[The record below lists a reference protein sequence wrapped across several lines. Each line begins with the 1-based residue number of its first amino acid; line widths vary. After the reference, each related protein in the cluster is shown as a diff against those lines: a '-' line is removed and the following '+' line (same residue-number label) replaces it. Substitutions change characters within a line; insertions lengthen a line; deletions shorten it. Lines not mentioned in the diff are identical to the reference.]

1 MADTANQTGREGL
14 ADQTKSQV
22 QEATSA
28 AQEKVVEL
36 NERGKGKLG
45 DTLDQ
50 RTNQAGE
57 QARKMAQVLRQS
69 GEQLRSQGEGEQAA
83 GVAEGAADR
92 IERIGGYLEKTGGD
106 ELLRDVEEFARR
118 RPWMIAGIGL
128 LAGLAA
134 SRFLK
139 ASSERRYGSMQAGD
153 SSHWHKHGASPS
165 SIGGGYADVPL
176 TRDRYATSG

>member
-1 MADTANQTGREGL
+1 MADTANQTGGEGL
-14 ADQTKSQV
+14 VDQATSQV
-22 QEATSA
+22 QEAASA
-28 AQEKVVEL
+28 AQQKVVDL
-36 NERGKGKLG
+36 KGQGKGKLG

-57 QARKMAQVLRQS
+57 QARKMAQALRQS

-92 IERIGGYLEKTGGD
+92 FERLGGYLEKTSGD

-139 ASSERRYGSMQAGD
+139 ASSERRYDSMHAGD
-153 SSHWHKHGASPS
+153 PSHRHKHIASRS
-165 SIGGGYADVPL
+165 SIGGGSADEPL
-176 TRDRYATSG
+176 TRDRHATSG